1 MRGIFHNNKK
11 IHSGFTLIELLIVIA
26 IIGILAGTVLISVGD
41 KTDQA
46 KDQRTKIGVSSIRTL
61 AFSAALDGSTSDICD
76 KAFDEISADTTGW
89 TWDGTAECK
98 ANDADTDGDICCAA
112 NSDGKW
118 VVWGKL
124 STANKVYCAD
134 SANYFKE
141 LTLAG
146 TDDEDSGSTKVIDG
160 DLNDSPVSCN

>member
-1 MRGIFHNNKK
+1 MRGITIHNKQ
-11 IHSGFTLIELLIVIA
+11 SGFTLIELLIVIA
-26 IIGILAGTVLISVGD
+26 IIGILAGTVLISVGG

-61 AFSAALDGSTSDICD
+61 AFSAALDGSTDICD
-76 KAFDEISADTTGW
+76 KAFDEISADTDGW

-98 ANDADTDGDICCAA
+98 ANDADSDGEICCSA

-134 SANYFKE
+134 SANY
-141 LTLAG
+141 L
-146 TDDEDSGSTKVIDG
+146 
-160 DLNDSPVSCN
+160 